1 MKTIGSR
8 LKEARKRKGLT
19 QVDIQKAT
27 GISSGN
33 LSDIENDKSMPSA
46 AALISLSRELEVSID
61 WILTG
66 EERFAVE
73 PASLKR
79 EASGYVS
86 IDLSPQE
93 IEFFAKVRQLSK
105 ENRIKVEG
113 IVEGLLISQ
122 DNYPQSRTG
131 TSSRSTNGYER
142 EESAAKSK
150 LA

>member
-1 MKTIGSR
+1 M
-8 LKEARKRKGLT
+8 T
-19 QVDIQKAT
+19 QIDIQKAT

-66 EERFAVE
+66 EERFAIE
-73 PASLKR
+73 PASPERK
-79 EASGYVS
+79 ASGYS
-86 IDLSPQE
+86 DIDLSPQD
-93 IEFFAKVRQLSK
+93 IEFFAKVKQLTK

-122 DNYPQSRTG
+122 DSNPQGRTG
-131 TSSRSTNGYER
+131 ASSRSTNGYER
-142 EESAAKSK
+142 EEAAAKSK